1 MTYTVASDCS
11 WYVNC
16 LLAQSGWG
24 AHFLVHHSHVQMKG
38 LSKELLRKGERP
50 YPSTVSVVIREVKRL
65 EGIVF
70 LEFA

>member
-1 MTYTVASDCS
+1 
-11 WYVNC
+11 
-16 LLAQSGWG
+16 
-24 AHFLVHHSHVQMKG
+24 MKG